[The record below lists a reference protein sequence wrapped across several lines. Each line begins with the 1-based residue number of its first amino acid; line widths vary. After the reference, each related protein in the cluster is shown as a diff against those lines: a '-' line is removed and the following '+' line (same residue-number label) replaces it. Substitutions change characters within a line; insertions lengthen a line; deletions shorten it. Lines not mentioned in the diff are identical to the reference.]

1 MVIHYETQCKLC
13 LIAKTYQR
21 YALKTTNQGVYHN
34 KVWSCTEFAR
44 LLHKIRFI
52 FLGQMNVLLWTLS
65 ISTLINLFQLHFGR
79 CALKYEWIRE
89 QLNALDK
96 LYFSIK
102 SFQLNTCN
110 EGFRGDCAFFHM
122 GSRNKYSKH
131 LAFQFRIFDI
141 TVDLDSTLLI
151 KFKILGVSMYKSF
164 LSPKFGLSHFGLDFF
179 WIWLSVRIF

>member
-1 MVIHYETQCKLC
+1 MC
-13 LIAKTYQR
+13 
-21 YALKTTNQGVYHN
+21 TTTRSEV
-34 KVWSCTEFAR
+34 VLR
-44 LLHKIRFI
+44 LLDFFI
-52 FLGQMNVLLWTLS
+52 KFAFPFLDKWMSYYEPCLNPQTYILNWVM
-65 ISTLINLFQLHFGR
+65 FQLHFGR
-79 CALKYEWIRE
+79 WALKYTHKYEWIRE